1 MNKHPSSLTN
11 PATENFTA
19 NAKAAALLR
28 QISLESL
35 GVKADISQKVM
46 GAYRLGNQEI
56 TNEHKDAIC
65 NVLGLSADV
74 LTEVYPE
81 EECQDRLR
89 AAFSAAGVVLSEIE
103 TTNVTVDADI
113 AQDFSREGIQET
125 LPQDVGDD
133 ESIVAQQSTE
143 SAAIR
148 WRGDVA
154 WIEGKSFDLSDK
166 AVRRT
171 VCQHIR
177 VAKGKLTIKALI
189 EAATP
194 NRNKST
200 WLGSVE
206 NGLSRMTPE
215 ELQSIAREVNTPVA
229 VLFTGQGLDLTKLRK
244 RKKSKVAEDAI
255 VLPSFTDEAWLEFFR
270 GRVLNRS
277 VELAEGVSA
286 GELLELA
293 GKPHDDV
300 DWDEVWLN
308 KTKLGQSLNTFIE
321 KADSQLNKLAL
332 PLQVL
337 VLRRLLDRFQD

>member
-143 SAAIR
+143 SAAVR

-244 RKKSKVAEDAI
+244 EKKVRWPKMLLFYHRLRTKHGLSSSEVACSTG
-255 VLPSFTDEAWLEFFR
+255 VLSWLKASLQANCWNWLVNLMTMSIGMRF
-270 GRVLNRS
+270 GS
-277 VELAEGVSA
+277 T
-286 GELLELA
+286 
-293 GKPHDDV
+293 KPN
-300 DWDEVWLN
+300 L
-308 KTKLGQSLNTFIE
+308 
-321 KADSQLNKLAL
+321 DS
-332 PLQVL
+332 
-337 VLRRLLDRFQD
+337 R